1 MGMRGRGGATAPWE
15 EGGGRLPDRWLGIE
29 LRHLAA
35 LEAVASERS
44 FARAA
49 RRLSYSQSSISQQ
62 VAYLERI
69 VGERLVDRGSGP
81 QPVRLTEPGRLLLLH
96 ARGIVAQ
103 LRAAQA
109 DLGMYSDGS
118 VGSIR
123 LGTYQGAG
131 AHVLPGI
138 L

>member
-35 LEAVASERS
+35 LEAVAAEQS

-49 RRLSYSQSSISQQ
+49 PRLSYSQSSISQQ

-69 VGERLVDRGSGP
+69 V
-81 QPVRLTEPGRLLLLH
+81 
-96 ARGIVAQ
+96 AQ

-109 DLGMYSDGS
+109 DLGMYADGS

-123 LGTYQGAG
+123 LGTYQGTG
-131 AHVLPGI
+131 AHVLPGLLARLAAARPRI
-138 L
+138 